1 MEIIQ
6 RGAEAILI
14 KEKNRLIKRR
24 IEKGYRIREIDEKIR
39 KFRTRREAKLLKQVE
54 FAPNV
59 IDSDDKKMEIA
70 MDFIEGELV
79 RDILDNLNEKDRKKL
94 CLEIGEKIGKM
105 HDLDV
110 IHGDLTTSNMIVRT
124 SPYQPQ
130 KEEIFFIDF
139 GLGFVSKRVEDK
151 ATDLR
156 LLRQVLESK
165 HFKNFEKNYEWILSG
180 YKKSKNSNEV
190 LDWLKNKVEK
200 RGRYKRKAK

>member
-110 IHGDLTTSNMIVRT
+110 IHGDLTTSNMIC
-124 SPYQPQ
+124 SE
-130 KEEIFFIDF
+130 KIFFIDF
-139 GLGFVSKRVEDK
+139 GLGFVSKRIEDK

>member
-6 RGAEAILI
+6 RGAEGVLI
-14 KEKNRLIKRR
+14 RDQDRLIKRR
-24 IEKGYRIREIDEKIR
+24 IEKGYRINEIDEKIR
-39 KFRTRREAKLLKQVE
+39 KFRTRREAKLLQQLD
-54 FAPNV
+54 FTPRV
-59 IDSDDKKMEIA
+59 ISSDDKKMEIV

-79 RDILDNLNEKDRKKL
+79 RDVLDNLKEKERKKI

-110 IHGDLTTSNMIVRT
+110 IHGDLTTSNMIIRA
-124 SPYQPQ
+124 SQYQHQ
-130 KEEIFFIDF
+130 KEDIFFIDF
-139 GLGFVSKRVEDK
+139 GLGFVSKRLEDK

-180 YKKSKNSNEV
+180 YKKSKNSGEV

-200 RGRYKRKAK
+200 RGRYKRKAG